1 MFTYT
6 ENVFNDRILYMLQ
19 SRFCRI
25 KNTDNSSYEVWPKIS
40 TANHTLPKAFSETV
54 TDGDRIAL
62 ILALASNQNL
72 PFCRDERLKFAQ
84 FAVQK
89 MPANCSIPLHTDTCK
104 ASLTVFLSDDTEGGE
119 FVWLDNDAE
128 VAVVPKV
135 NCGVYAYFDSIV
147 EGATHKTNPV
157 TGTNTRYTLQMFL
170 K

>member
-25 KNTDNSSYEVWPKIS
+25 KNTDSSSYKVWPE
-40 TANHTLPKAFSETV
+40 HWRTLPEAFSETV
-54 TDGDRIAL
+54 AGGDRMAL
-62 ILALASNQNL
+62 IMALASNQNL

-104 ASLTVFLSDDTEGGE
+104 TSLTVFLSDDVEGGE

-147 EGATHKTNPV
+147 EGADHKTNPV

>member
-6 ENVFNDRILYMLQ
+6 ENVFNDRILHMLQ
-19 SRFCRI
+19 RRFCQI
-25 KNTDNSSYEVWPKIS
+25 KNTDNSSYF
-40 TANHTLPKAFSETV
+40 ANFMKSENV
-54 TDGDRIAL
+54 TGGDRIAL

-72 PFCRDERLKFAQ
+72 PFCRDKQLKFAQ

-89 MPANCSIPLHTDTCK
+89 MPTGCSIPLHTDTCK
-104 ASLTVFLSDDTEGGE
+104 ASLTVFLSNDVEGGE

-135 NCGVYAYFDSIV
+135 NCGVYAYFDSTV
-147 EGATHKTNPV
+147 EGAAHKTNPV

>member
-6 ENVFNDRILYMLQ
+6 ENVFNDRILHMLQ
-19 SRFCRI
+19 SRFCQI
-25 KNTDNSSYEVWPKIS
+25 KNTDNSSYF
-40 TANHTLPKAFSETV
+40 ANFMKSENV
-54 TDGDRIAL
+54 TGGDRIAL

-72 PFCRDERLKFAQ
+72 PFCRDKQLKFAQ

-89 MPANCSIPLHTDTCK
+89 MPTGCSIPLHTDTCK
-104 ASLTVFLSDDTEGGE
+104 ASLTVFLSNDVEGGE

-135 NCGVYAYFDSIV
+135 NCGVYTYVDSTV
-147 EGATHKTNPV
+147 EGAAHKTNPV

>member
-6 ENVFNDRILYMLQ
+6 ENVFNDRILHMLQ

-25 KNTDNSSYEVWPKIS
+25 KNTDNSSYEVWPVGWR
-40 TANHTLPKAFSETV
+40 TLPEAFSENV
-54 TDGDRIAL
+54 TGGERIAL

-72 PFCRDERLKFAQ
+72 PFCRDKQLKFAQ

-89 MPANCSIPLHTDTCK
+89 MPTGCSIPLHKDTCK
-104 ASLTVFLSDDTEGGE
+104 ASLTVFLSNDVEGGE

-135 NCGVYAYFDSIV
+135 NCGVHTYVDSTV
-147 EGATHKTNPV
+147 EGAAHKTNPV